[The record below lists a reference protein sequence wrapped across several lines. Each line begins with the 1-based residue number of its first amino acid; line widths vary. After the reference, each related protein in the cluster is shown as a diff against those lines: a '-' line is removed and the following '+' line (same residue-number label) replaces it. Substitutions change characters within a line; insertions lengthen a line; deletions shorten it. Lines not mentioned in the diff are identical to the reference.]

1 MVLRSTGVFEIRHAS
16 ILHGVTDTVSDSEPI
31 EPTSRNPV
39 KALGFL
45 RRLAPRLR
53 PHLWAILAG
62 SVLILISIGIGLAFP
77 LFVRDLFDAAFL
89 ESNADR
95 LNQFAL
101 LLLALFAIQAVVNF
115 AQSYLTA
122 AVSERV
128 IATLRIDLF
137 GALVTQSPGFYSNRR
152 VGELSSRM
160 ASDAGLVQQVL
171 RFGIPELIRQALFLV
186 GALVIVTIESPRL
199 TLVTLT
205 AIPFAIA
212 VAWFFG
218 IRVRR
223 ISTGIQDTLAAAVAR
238 AEQVFTQ
245 IRVVQ
250 SFGRESHEQARFE
263 EEVEETYRGGLR
275 RAVARASLTGAVTF
289 SAFAAIV
296 VVFWEGG
303 RLVLAGQLTFGTLI
317 AFLLYAMSIA
327 GAISSVAGFWT
338 NVQEAAGAARR
349 IFEHLDR
356 RPTIRDPLEPR
367 TLPRPLTGQVRFDG
381 VTFRYG
387 DDLPLV
393 LAGIDLDIR
402 PGETVALVGSSGAG
416 KSTIANLIP
425 RFFDVEGGSVTVDG
439 IDVRELRLEELR
451 GAIGIV
457 PQEPMLFAGTMRENL
472 LYGRLDAT
480 EDEMVQAARDAHA
493 HEFISGFP
501 DGYDQPVGERGV
513 TLSGGQ
519 RQRMAIARVMLKR
532 PSILILDEASSS
544 LDAESERL
552 VQDALARLMADRTTL
567 VIAHRLSTVIEADRI
582 VVLDGGVIVDVGR
595 HAELLERSEV
605 YSRLYRGQ
613 FEAALA
619 SVEASGG

>member
-1 MVLRSTGVFEIRHAS
+1 MTDSVST
-16 ILHGVTDTVSDSEPI
+16 SEPA

-39 KALGFL
+39 RALGFL
-45 RRLAPRLR
+45 RRLGPRLR
-53 PHLWAILAG
+53 PHVGAIAAG
-62 SVLILISIGIGLAFP
+62 TVLILISSAIGLAFP
-77 LFVRDLFDAAFL
+77 LFVRNLFDAAFL
-89 ESNADR
+89 EGNPER
-95 LNQFAL
+95 LNQIAL
-101 LLLALFAIQAVVNF
+101 LLLGLFAIQAVVNF
-115 AQSYLTA
+115 GQSYLTA

-137 GALVTQSPGFYSNRR
+137 DALVAQSPGFYSNRR

-171 RFGIPELIRQALFLV
+171 RFGVPELVRQAVFLV
-186 GALVIVTIESPRL
+186 GALAIVTYTSPRL
-199 TLVTLT
+199 TLVTLI
-205 AIPFAIA
+205 AIPFAIG

-223 ISTGIQDTLAAAVAR
+223 ISTRIQDTLASAVAR

-245 IRVVQ
+245 IRIVQ
-250 SFGRESHEQARFE
+250 SFGRAPYERDRFE
-263 EEVEETYRGGLR
+263 VEVEETYQGGLK
-275 RAVARASLTGAVTF
+275 RAVARAGLTGAVTF

-303 RLVLAGQLTFGTLI
+303 RLVLAGQLTAGTLI
-317 AFLLYAMSIA
+317 AFLLYAVSIA

-356 RPTIRDPLEPR
+356 APEIRDPESPR
-367 TLPRPLTGQVRFDG
+367 ELPQPVRGHVRFDG

-387 DDLPLV
+387 DKLPLV
-393 LAGIDLDIR
+393 LKGIDLEIR
-402 PGETVALVGSSGAG
+402 PGENVALVGSSGAG
-416 KSTIANLIP
+416 KTTIASLIP
-425 RFFDVEGGSVTVDG
+425 RFFDVEDGRVTIEGVD
-439 IDVRELRLEELR
+439 IRDLRLQDLR

-457 PQEPMLFAGTMRENL
+457 PQEPMLFAGTIRENL
-472 LYGRLDAT
+472 LYGRLDAS
-480 EDEMVQAARDAHA
+480 EEEMIEAAREAHA
-493 HEFISGFP
+493 HEFIAGFP
-501 DGYDQPVGERGV
+501 DGYDQAVGERGV

-532 PSILILDEASSS
+532 PAILILDEASSS

-552 VQDALARLMADRTTL
+552 VQDALSRLMEDRTTL

-582 VVLDGGVIVDVGR
+582 VVLDGGRVVDVGT
-595 HAELLERSEV
+595 HADLLDRSEV